1 MMLALRS
8 FRIGCLALI
17 VLALFLSTQSDKP
30 DLAGDLLLFN
40 ATPLALIVLSYF
52 ALRDDDLY
60 TRLAVQ
66 FAIFFWFAGSVL
78 SSLTAVY
85 LLAPNL
91 QVISD
96 FLYLLFYPFIF
107 IAIPRLLRT
116 NLKSTILESIDA
128 TIVALGVSA
137 LAAALLMK
145 PVLPNFSGNQLE
157 TFFAIIFP
165 VADIVLVALIIS
177 LSPFQRLNLR
187 NVILVLGVTSF
198 AAADFLNLWLS
209 NNGKYIFG
217 SWTDTLWL
225 IALYLIVESLWHQR
239 DETIS
244 RVATH
249 PILIAIAVL
258 FSAIL
263 LSLLA
268 LRPGYLP
275 GFIVGPAI
283 ATLFLAFIRM
293 VIALRQA
300 EEIGAE
306 RTLARTDELTGLPN
320 RRKFMA
326 ELIEF
331 SNTQGAL
338 LLLDLDGFKPINDQ
352 YGHAI
357 GDQLLRAVSERFRR
371 SLPSHS
377 TLARLGGDEFG
388 ALISGDFESTM
399 EAALALHASASYP
412 FAIAGEKIKIGV
424 SVGFVTND
432 GTRDMMHRADQ
443 AMYKAKREDLGVC
456 QL

>member
-1 MMLALRS
+1 MASLKF
-8 FRIGCLALI
+8 FRIGSLAL
-17 VLALFLSTQSDKP
+17 VLATFIFGSNKDQP
-30 DLAGDLLLFN
+30 DLFNDLVLFN
-40 ATPLALIVLSYF
+40 GVPLSLLVLSIF
-52 ALRDDDLY
+52 ALRGEDLR
-60 TRLAVQ
+60 TRISFELALSC
-66 FAIFFWFAGSVL
+66 WFLGSVI

-85 LLAPNL
+85 LLTNNL
-91 QVISD
+91 QVVSD

-116 NLKSTILESIDA
+116 NTSSTFLENIDA

-145 PVLPNFSGNQLE
+145 PVLPNYSGNQLE
-157 TFFAIIFP
+157 RFFEVIFP
-165 VADIVLVALIIS
+165 VADIVLIALVIS
-177 LSPFQRLNLR
+177 LNPFQRLNWR
-187 NVILVLGVTSF
+187 SFILSLGVIAF
-198 AAADFLNLWLS
+198 AAADFVNLWLIS
-209 NNGKYIFG
+209 HGKYLFG
-217 SWTDTLWL
+217 GWSDSLWL
-225 IALYLIVESLWHQR
+225 IALFLIVESIWHKR
-239 DETIS
+239 DESYS
-244 RVATH
+244 RMPTH
-249 PILIAIAVL
+249 PILISVAVL
-258 FSAIL
+258 FSAVL

-293 VIALRQA
+293 VVALRQA
-300 EEIGAE
+300 QEIGTE

-320 RRKFMA
+320 RRIFMA

-338 LLLDLDGFKPINDQ
+338 LLLDLDGFKPVNDQ
-352 YGHAI
+352 YGHEV
-357 GDQLLRAVSERFRR
+357 GDQLLRAVSQRFRR

-388 ALISGDFESTM
+388 ALISGDLESTM
-399 EAALALHASASYP
+399 EAALALHASVSYP
-412 FAIAGEKIKIGV
+412 FSIAGETIMIGV

>member
-1 MMLALRS
+1 VAS
-8 FRIGCLALI
+8 FKFFRIGSLAL
-17 VLALFLSTQSDKP
+17 VLATLILGSNSDQPNFLN
-30 DLAGDLLLFN
+30 DLALYNAVPLTLL
-40 ATPLALIVLSYF
+40 VLSNF
-52 ALRDDDLY
+52 ALRGEDLR
-60 TRLAVQ
+60 TRLFFQ
-66 FAIFFWFAGSVL
+66 LAIFFWFAGSII

-85 LLAPNL
+85 LLANNL
-91 QVISD
+91 QVVSD
-96 FLYLLFYPFIF
+96 FLYLLFYPFVF

-116 NLKSTILESIDA
+116 STSSTFLENIDA
-128 TIVALGVSA
+128 AIVALGVST

-145 PVLPNFSGNQLE
+145 PVLPNYSGNQLE
-157 TFFAIIFP
+157 TFFAVIFP
-165 VADIVLVALIIS
+165 VADIVLIALVIS
-177 LSPFQRLNLR
+177 LNPFQRLNWR
-187 NVILVLGVTSF
+187 NFILSLGVIAF
-198 AAADFLNLWLS
+198 AAADFVNLWLS
-209 NNGKYIFG
+209 SHDKYRFG
-217 SWTDTLWL
+217 SWSDSLWL
-225 IALYLIVESLWHQR
+225 IALFLMVESIWYKR
-239 DETIS
+239 DES
-244 RVATH
+244 NSLVPTH
-249 PILIAIAVL
+249 PIMISVAVL
-258 FSAIL
+258 FSAVL

-268 LRPGYLP
+268 LKPGYLP

-293 VIALRQA
+293 VVALRQA
-300 EEIGAE
+300 QEIGTE

-352 YGHAI
+352 YGHEV
-357 GDQLLRAVSERFRR
+357 GDQLLRAVSQRFRR

-388 ALISGDFESTM
+388 ALISGDLESTM
-399 EAALALHASASYP
+399 EAALALHASVSYP
-412 FAIAGEKIKIGV
+412 FSIAGETIMIGV

>member
-1 MMLALRS
+1 MATLKLFRFGSFAL
-8 FRIGCLALI
+8 
-17 VLALFLSTQSDKP
+17 VLATFIFGTNNNQPDFLN
-30 DLAGDLLLFN
+30 DLILYN
-40 ATPLALIVLSYF
+40 AVPLALLVLSIY
-52 ALRDDDLY
+52 ALKGEDLR
-60 TRLAVQ
+60 TRLSFELAL
-66 FAIFFWFAGSVL
+66 FFWFAGSVI

-85 LLAPNL
+85 LFTANL
-91 QVISD
+91 QLISEL
-96 FLYLLFYPFIF
+96 LYLLFYPFIF
-107 IAIPRLLRT
+107 IAIPRLLSST
-116 NLKSTILESIDA
+116 VASTILENIDA
-128 TIVALGVSA
+128 AIVALGVSA
-137 LAAALLMK
+137 LASALLMK
-145 PVLPNFSGNQLE
+145 PVLPNYNGDQVE

-165 VADIVLVALIIS
+165 VADIVLIALIIS
-177 LSPFQRLNLR
+177 LNPLHRIIWR
-187 NVILVLGVTSF
+187 NIILTFGIFAF
-198 AAADFLNLWLS
+198 AAADFVNLWLS
-209 NNGKYIFG
+209 RNSNYRFG
-217 SWTDTLWL
+217 SWTDSLWL
-225 IALYLIVESLWHQR
+225 IALLLIVESLWHKR
-239 DETIS
+239 DESNS
-244 RVATH
+244 RVPTH
-249 PILIAIAVL
+249 PMLIAVAVL

-268 LRPGYLP
+268 LKPGYLP

-293 VIALRQA
+293 VVALRQA
-300 EEIGAE
+300 QEIGAE

-338 LLLDLDGFKPINDQ
+338 LLLDLNGFKPINDK
-352 YGHAI
+352 YGHEV
-357 GDQLLRAVSERFRR
+357 GDQLLRAVSQRFRR

-412 FAIAGEKIKIGV
+412 FAIAGETIMIGV

>member
-1 MMLALRS
+1 MAALKF
-8 FRIGCLALI
+8 FRIGCLVLILATFVLDPNTDQPDLIHDLLLYNAVPLALLALSI
-17 VLALFLSTQSDKP
+17 FALKGEDLRTRLSFELALF
-30 DLAGDLLLFN
+30 
-40 ATPLALIVLSYF
+40 
-52 ALRDDDLY
+52 
-60 TRLAVQ
+60 
-66 FAIFFWFAGSVL
+66 FWFLGSVI

-85 LLAPNL
+85 LLPNNL

-107 IAIPRLLRT
+107 VAIPRLLRT
-116 NLKSTILESIDA
+116 SVSSTILENIDA
-128 TIVALGVSA
+128 AIVALGVSA

-145 PVLPNFSGNQLE
+145 PVLPNYSGDQLE
-157 TFFAIIFP
+157 TFFAVIFP
-165 VADIVLVALIIS
+165 AADIVLIALIIS
-177 LSPFQRLNLR
+177 LNPFQRINWR
-187 NVILVLGVTSF
+187 SSILSLGIFAF
-198 AAADFLNLWLS
+198 AAADFVNLWLS
-209 NNGKYIFG
+209 SNDKYRFG
-217 SWTDTLWL
+217 SWTDSLWL
-225 IALYLIVESLWHQR
+225 IALFLIVESIWHKR
-239 DETIS
+239 DESDS
-244 RVATH
+244 RVPTH
-249 PILIAIAVL
+249 PVLISVAVL
-258 FSAIL
+258 FSAVL

-268 LRPGYLP
+268 LKPGYLP

-293 VIALRQA
+293 VVALRQA
-300 EEIGAE
+300 QEIGTE

-331 SNTQGAL
+331 SKTQGAL
-338 LLLDLDGFKPINDQ
+338 LLLDLNGFKPINDQ
-352 YGHAI
+352 YGHEV
-357 GDQLLRAVSERFRR
+357 GDQLLRAVSQRFRR
-371 SLPSHS
+371 SLPNHS

-412 FAIAGEKIKIGV
+412 FSISGETIMIGV

>member
-1 MMLALRS
+1 MASLKF
-8 FRIGCLALI
+8 FRIGSLAL
-17 VLALFLSTQSDKP
+17 VLATFIFGSNKDQP
-30 DLAGDLLLFN
+30 DLFNDLVLFN
-40 ATPLALIVLSYF
+40 GVPLSLLVLSIF
-52 ALRDDDLY
+52 ALRGEDLR
-60 TRLAVQ
+60 TRISFELALSC
-66 FAIFFWFAGSVL
+66 WFLGSVI

-85 LLAPNL
+85 LLTNNL
-91 QVISD
+91 QVVSD
-96 FLYLLFYPFIF
+96 FLYLFFYPFIF

-116 NLKSTILESIDA
+116 NTSSTFLENIDA

-145 PVLPNFSGNQLE
+145 PVLPNYSGNQLE
-157 TFFAIIFP
+157 RFFEVIFP
-165 VADIVLVALIIS
+165 VADIVLIALVIS
-177 LSPFQRLNLR
+177 LNPFQRLNWR
-187 NVILVLGVTSF
+187 SFILSLGVIAF
-198 AAADFLNLWLS
+198 AAADFVNLWLIS
-209 NNGKYIFG
+209 HGKYLFG
-217 SWTDTLWL
+217 GWSDSLWL
-225 IALYLIVESLWHQR
+225 IALFLIVESIWHKR
-239 DETIS
+239 DESYS
-244 RVATH
+244 RMPTH
-249 PILIAIAVL
+249 PILISVAVL
-258 FSAIL
+258 FSAVL

-293 VIALRQA
+293 VVALRQA
-300 EEIGAE
+300 QEIGTE

-320 RRKFMA
+320 RRIFMA

-338 LLLDLDGFKPINDQ
+338 LLLDLDGFKPVNDQ
-352 YGHAI
+352 YGHEV
-357 GDQLLRAVSERFRR
+357 GDQLLRAVSQRFRR

-388 ALISGDFESTM
+388 ALISGDLESTM
-399 EAALALHASASYP
+399 EAALALHASVSYP
-412 FAIAGEKIKIGV
+412 FSIAGETIMIGV

>member
-1 MMLALRS
+1 MATWKL
-8 FRIGCLALI
+8 FRFGNFLL
-17 VLALFLSTQSDKP
+17 VLATFIFGTNKDQPDFLN
-30 DLAGDLLLFN
+30 DLLLYN
-40 ATPLALIVLSYF
+40 AVPLALLLLSIY
-52 ALRDDDLY
+52 ALKGEDLR
-60 TRLAVQ
+60 TRLSFELAL
-66 FAIFFWFAGSVL
+66 FFWFAGSVI

-85 LLAPNL
+85 LFTADL
-91 QVISD
+91 QLISEL
-96 FLYLLFYPFIF
+96 LYLLFYPFIF
-107 IAIPRLLRT
+107 IAIPRVLSSRVS
-116 NLKSTILESIDA
+116 STILENIDA
-128 TIVALGVSA
+128 AIVALGVSA
-137 LAAALLMK
+137 LASALLMK
-145 PVLPNFSGNQLE
+145 PVLPNYNGDQVE

-165 VADIVLVALIIS
+165 VADIVLIALIIS
-177 LSPFQRLNLR
+177 LNPLHRIIWR
-187 NVILVLGVTSF
+187 NIILAFGIFAF
-198 AAADFLNLWLS
+198 AAADFVNLWLS
-209 NNGKYIFG
+209 RNGNYRFG
-217 SWTDTLWL
+217 GWTDSLWL
-225 IALYLIVESLWHQR
+225 IALLLIVESLWHKR
-239 DETIS
+239 DESNS
-244 RVATH
+244 RVPTH
-249 PILIAIAVL
+249 PILIAVAVL

-268 LRPGYLP
+268 LKPGYLP

-293 VIALRQA
+293 VVALRQA
-300 EEIGAE
+300 QEIGAE

-338 LLLDLDGFKPINDQ
+338 LLLDLNGFKPINDK
-352 YGHAI
+352 YGHEV
-357 GDQLLRAVSERFRR
+357 GDQLLRAVSQRFRR

-412 FAIAGEKIKIGV
+412 FAIAGETIMIGV

>member
-1 MMLALRS
+1 MAILKL
-8 FRIGCLALI
+8 FRIGSFLLVLLSFLSSLNRSEPDFLSDLLLYNAVPLALLLLSI
-17 VLALFLSTQSDKP
+17 YALKGEDLRTRLSFELALF
-30 DLAGDLLLFN
+30 
-40 ATPLALIVLSYF
+40 
-52 ALRDDDLY
+52 
-60 TRLAVQ
+60 
-66 FAIFFWFAGSVL
+66 FWFTGSVI

-85 LLAPNL
+85 LFTGNFQLA
-91 QVISD
+91 SE

-107 IAIPRLLRT
+107 IAIPRLL
-116 NLKSTILESIDA
+116 NSNISSSFLENIDA
-128 TIVALGVSA
+128 AIVALGVSA
-137 LAAALLMK
+137 LASALLMK
-145 PVLPNFSGNQLE
+145 PVLPNFSGDQLE

-165 VADIVLVALIIS
+165 VADIVLIALVIS
-177 LSPFQRLNLR
+177 INPFHQINWRSF
-187 NVILVLGVTSF
+187 ILTFGIFAF
-198 AAADFLNLWLS
+198 AAADFVNLWLS
-209 NNGKYIFG
+209 RNGVYSFG
-217 SWTDTLWL
+217 SWTDSLWL
-225 IALYLIVESLWHQR
+225 LALFIIVESLWHKR
-239 DETIS
+239 DENKSSIQ
-244 RVATH
+244 TH
-249 PILIAIAVL
+249 PILIAVAVL
-258 FSAIL
+258 FSAVL

-268 LRPGYLP
+268 LKPGYLP

-293 VIALRQA
+293 VVALRQA
-300 EEIGAE
+300 QEIGTE

-338 LLLDLDGFKPINDQ
+338 LLLDLNGFKPVNDQ
-352 YGHAI
+352 YGHEV
-357 GDQLLRAVSERFRR
+357 GDQLLRAVSQRFRR

-399 EAALALHASASYP
+399 EAALALHASVSYP
-412 FAIAGEKIKIGV
+412 FSIAGESITVGV

>member
-1 MMLALRS
+1 MAIIKL
-8 FRIGCLALI
+8 FRIGSLALVLATFVFGSNADKPDFLHDLALYNAVPLSLLVLSI
-17 VLALFLSTQSDKP
+17 FALKSEDLRTRLSFELALF
-30 DLAGDLLLFN
+30 
-40 ATPLALIVLSYF
+40 
-52 ALRDDDLY
+52 
-60 TRLAVQ
+60 
-66 FAIFFWFAGSVL
+66 FWFTGSL
-78 SSLTAVY
+78 ISSLTAVY
-85 LLAPNL
+85 LLPNYL

-96 FLYLLFYPFIF
+96 FLYLIFYPSIF
-107 IAIPRLLRT
+107 IAIPRLLRA
-116 NLKSTILESIDA
+116 NISSTILENIDA
-128 TIVALGVSA
+128 TIVALGVST
-137 LAAALLMK
+137 LATALLMK
-145 PVLPNFSGNQLE
+145 PVLPNYNGDQLE

-165 VADIVLVALIIS
+165 VADIVLVALILS
-177 LSPFQRLNLR
+177 LNPFHQINWRSF
-187 NVILVLGVTSF
+187 ILSLGILSF
-198 AAADFLNLWLS
+198 ATADFINLWLS
-209 NNGKYIFG
+209 SHDEYRFG
-217 SWTDTLWL
+217 SWTDSLWL
-225 IALYLIVESLWHQR
+225 IALFLIAESIWYKR
-239 DETIS
+239 DESDS
-244 RVATH
+244 RVPTN
-249 PILIAIAVL
+249 PILIAVAVL

-293 VIALRQA
+293 VVALRQA
-300 EEIGAE
+300 QEIGTE

-352 YGHAI
+352 YGHEV
-357 GDQLLRAVSERFRR
+357 GDQLLRAVSQRFRR

-412 FAIAGEKIKIGV
+412 FSIAGETIKIGV

>member
-1 MMLALRS
+1 VAILKL
-8 FRIGCLALI
+8 FRIGSFLLVLLSFLSSLNRSEPDFLSDLLLYNAVPLALLLLSI
-17 VLALFLSTQSDKP
+17 YALKGEDLRTRLSFELALF
-30 DLAGDLLLFN
+30 
-40 ATPLALIVLSYF
+40 
-52 ALRDDDLY
+52 
-60 TRLAVQ
+60 
-66 FAIFFWFAGSVL
+66 FWFTGSVI

-85 LLAPNL
+85 LFTGNFQLA
-91 QVISD
+91 SE

-107 IAIPRLLRT
+107 IAIPRLL
-116 NLKSTILESIDA
+116 NSNISSSFLENIDA
-128 TIVALGVSA
+128 AIVALGVSA
-137 LAAALLMK
+137 LASALLMK
-145 PVLPNFSGNQLE
+145 PVLPNFSGDQLE

-165 VADIVLVALIIS
+165 VADIVLIALVIS
-177 LSPFQRLNLR
+177 INPFHQINWRSF
-187 NVILVLGVTSF
+187 ILTFGIFAF
-198 AAADFLNLWLS
+198 AAADFVNLWLS
-209 NNGKYIFG
+209 RNGNYSFG
-217 SWTDTLWL
+217 SWTDSLWL
-225 IALYLIVESLWHQR
+225 LALFIIVESLWHKR
-239 DETIS
+239 DENKSSIQ
-244 RVATH
+244 TH
-249 PILIAIAVL
+249 PILIAVAVL
-258 FSAIL
+258 FSAVL

-268 LRPGYLP
+268 LKPGYVP

-293 VIALRQA
+293 VVALRQA
-300 EEIGAE
+300 QEIGTE

-338 LLLDLDGFKPINDQ
+338 LLLDLNGFKPVNDQ
-352 YGHAI
+352 YGHEV
-357 GDQLLRAVSERFRR
+357 GDQLLRAVSQRFRR

-399 EAALALHASASYP
+399 EAALALHASVSYP
-412 FAIAGEKIKIGV
+412 FSIAGENIFIGV

>member
-1 MMLALRS
+1 VAILKL
-8 FRIGCLALI
+8 FRIGSFLLVLLSFLSSLNRSEPDFLIDLLLYNAVPLALLLLSI
-17 VLALFLSTQSDKP
+17 YALKGEDLRTRLSFELALFFW
-30 DLAGDLLLFN
+30 LAGS
-40 ATPLALIVLSYF
+40 A
-52 ALRDDDLY
+52 
-60 TRLAVQ
+60 
-66 FAIFFWFAGSVL
+66 L

-85 LLAPNL
+85 LFTGNFQLA
-91 QVISD
+91 SE

-107 IAIPRLLRT
+107 IAIPRLL
-116 NLKSTILESIDA
+116 NSNISSSFLENIDA
-128 TIVALGVSA
+128 AIVALGVSA
-137 LAAALLMK
+137 LASALLMK
-145 PVLPNFSGNQLE
+145 PVLPNFNGDQLE

-165 VADIVLVALIIS
+165 VADIVLIALVIS
-177 LSPFQRLNLR
+177 INPFHQINWRSF
-187 NVILVLGVTSF
+187 ILTFGIFAF
-198 AAADFLNLWLS
+198 AAADFVNLWLS
-209 NNGKYIFG
+209 RNGNYSFG
-217 SWTDTLWL
+217 SWTDSLWL
-225 IALYLIVESLWHQR
+225 LALFIIVESLWHKR
-239 DETIS
+239 DENKSSIQ
-244 RVATH
+244 TH
-249 PILIAIAVL
+249 PILIAVAVL
-258 FSAIL
+258 FSAVL

-268 LRPGYLP
+268 LKPGYLP

-293 VIALRQA
+293 VVALRQA
-300 EEIGAE
+300 QEIGTE

-338 LLLDLDGFKPINDQ
+338 LLLDLNGFKPVNDQ
-352 YGHAI
+352 YGHEV
-357 GDQLLRAVSERFRR
+357 GDQLLRAVSQRFRR

-399 EAALALHASASYP
+399 EAALALHASVSYP
-412 FAIAGEKIKIGV
+412 FSIAGENIFIGV

>member
-1 MMLALRS
+1 MATLKLSRFGSFAL
-8 FRIGCLALI
+8 
-17 VLALFLSTQSDKP
+17 VLATFIFGTNNNQPDFLN
-30 DLAGDLLLFN
+30 DLILYN
-40 ATPLALIVLSYF
+40 SVPLALLVLSIY
-52 ALRDDDLY
+52 ALKGEDLR
-60 TRLAVQ
+60 TRLSFELAL
-66 FAIFFWFAGSVL
+66 FFWFAGSVI

-85 LLAPNL
+85 LFTANL
-91 QVISD
+91 QLISEL
-96 FLYLLFYPFIF
+96 LYLLFYPFIF
-107 IAIPRLLRT
+107 IAIPRLLSSSVA
-116 NLKSTILESIDA
+116 STILENLDA
-128 TIVALGVSA
+128 AIVALGVSA
-137 LAAALLMK
+137 LASAFLMK
-145 PVLPNFSGNQLE
+145 PVLPNYNGDQVE

-165 VADIVLVALIIS
+165 VADIVLIALIIS
-177 LSPFQRLNLR
+177 LNPFHRIIWR
-187 NVILVLGVTSF
+187 NFILTFGIFAF
-198 AAADFLNLWLS
+198 AAADFVNLWLS
-209 NNGKYIFG
+209 RNGNYRFG
-217 SWTDTLWL
+217 SWTDSLWL
-225 IALYLIVESLWHQR
+225 IALFLIVESLWHKR
-239 DETIS
+239 DESNS
-244 RVATH
+244 RVPTH
-249 PILIAIAVL
+249 PMLIAVAVL

-268 LRPGYLP
+268 LKPGYLP

-293 VIALRQA
+293 VVALRQA
-300 EEIGAE
+300 QEIGAE

-326 ELIEF
+326 ELIDF

-338 LLLDLDGFKPINDQ
+338 LLLDLNGFKPINDK
-352 YGHAI
+352 YGHEV
-357 GDQLLRAVSERFRR
+357 GDQLLRAVSQRFRR

-412 FAIAGEKIKIGV
+412 FAIAGETIMIGV

>member
-1 MMLALRS
+1 VAILKL
-8 FRIGCLALI
+8 FRIGSFVL
-17 VLALFLSTQSDKP
+17 VLATFIFGTNKDQPDFLN
-30 DLAGDLLLFN
+30 DLLLYN
-40 ATPLALIVLSYF
+40 AVPLALLVLSIY
-52 ALRDDDLY
+52 ALKGEDLR
-60 TRLAVQ
+60 TRLSFELAL
-66 FAIFFWFAGSVL
+66 FFWFAGSVI

-85 LLAPNL
+85 LFTADL
-91 QVISD
+91 QLISE

-107 IAIPRLLRT
+107 IAIPRLLSSSVA
-116 NLKSTILESIDA
+116 STILENIDA
-128 TIVALGVSA
+128 AIVALGVSA
-137 LAAALLMK
+137 LASALLMK
-145 PVLPNFSGNQLE
+145 PVLPNYNGNQLE

-165 VADIVLVALIIS
+165 VADIVLIALIIS
-177 LSPFQRLNLR
+177 LNPFHRVIWR
-187 NVILVLGVTSF
+187 NFILTFGIF
-198 AAADFLNLWLS
+198 AFASADFVNLWLS
-209 NNGKYIFG
+209 RNGNYRFG
-217 SWTDTLWL
+217 SWTDSLWL
-225 IALYLIVESLWHQR
+225 IALLLIVESLWHKR
-239 DETIS
+239 DESNS
-244 RVATH
+244 RVPTH
-249 PILIAIAVL
+249 PILIAVAVL

-268 LRPGYLP
+268 LKPGYLP

-293 VIALRQA
+293 VVALRQA
-300 EEIGAE
+300 QEIGAE

-338 LLLDLDGFKPINDQ
+338 LLLDLNGFKPINDK
-352 YGHAI
+352 YGHEV
-357 GDQLLRAVSERFRR
+357 GDQLLRAVSQRFRR

-412 FAIAGEKIKIGV
+412 FAIAGETIMIGV

>member
-1 MMLALRS
+1 MAILKL
-8 FRIGCLALI
+8 FRIGSFFLVLLSFLSSLNRSEPDFLSDLLLYNAVPLAL
-17 VLALFLSTQSDKP
+17 LFLSTYALKGE
-30 DLAGDLLLFN
+30 DLRTRLSFE
-40 ATPLALIVLSYF
+40 LAL
-52 ALRDDDLY
+52 
-60 TRLAVQ
+60 
-66 FAIFFWFAGSVL
+66 FFWFAGSVL

-85 LLAPNL
+85 FFTGNFQLA
-91 QVISD
+91 SE
-96 FLYLLFYPFIF
+96 FLYLLFYPCIF
-107 IAIPRLLRT
+107 IAIPRLL
-116 NLKSTILESIDA
+116 NSNISSTFLENIDA
-128 TIVALGVSA
+128 AIVALGVSA
-137 LAAALLMK
+137 LASALLMK
-145 PVLPNFSGNQLE
+145 PVLPNFNGDQLE

-165 VADIVLVALIIS
+165 VADIVLIALVIS
-177 LSPFQRLNLR
+177 INPFHQINWRSFILSFG
-187 NVILVLGVTSF
+187 IFAF
-198 AAADFLNLWLS
+198 AAADFVNLWLS
-209 NNGKYIFG
+209 RNGNYSFG
-217 SWTDTLWL
+217 SWTDSLWL
-225 IALYLIVESLWHQR
+225 LALFIIVESLWRKR
-239 DETIS
+239 DENKSSIQ
-244 RVATH
+244 TH
-249 PILIAIAVL
+249 PILIAVAVL
-258 FSAIL
+258 FSAAL

-268 LRPGYLP
+268 LKPGYLP

-293 VIALRQA
+293 VVALRQA
-300 EEIGAE
+300 QEIGTE

-338 LLLDLDGFKPINDQ
+338 LLLDLNGFKPVNDQ
-352 YGHAI
+352 YGHEV
-357 GDQLLRAVSERFRR
+357 GDQLLRAVSQRFRR

-399 EAALALHASASYP
+399 EAALALHASVSYP
-412 FAIAGEKIKIGV
+412 FSIAGENIYIGV

>member
-1 MMLALRS
+1 MAILKL
-8 FRIGCLALI
+8 FRIGSFLLVLLSFLSSLNRSKPDFLSDLLLYNAVPLALLLLSI
-17 VLALFLSTQSDKP
+17 YALKGEDLRTRLSFELALFFW
-30 DLAGDLLLFN
+30 LAGS
-40 ATPLALIVLSYF
+40 A
-52 ALRDDDLY
+52 
-60 TRLAVQ
+60 
-66 FAIFFWFAGSVL
+66 L

-85 LLAPNL
+85 LFTGNFQLA
-91 QVISD
+91 SE

-107 IAIPRLLRT
+107 IAIPRLLDS
-116 NLKSTILESIDA
+116 NISSSFLENIDA
-128 TIVALGVSA
+128 AIVALGVSA
-137 LAAALLMK
+137 LASALLMK
-145 PVLPNFSGNQLE
+145 PVLPNFNGDQLE

-165 VADIVLVALIIS
+165 VADIVLIALVIS
-177 LSPFQRLNLR
+177 INPFHQINWRSF
-187 NVILVLGVTSF
+187 ILTFGIFAF
-198 AAADFLNLWLS
+198 AAADFVNLWLS
-209 NNGKYIFG
+209 RNGVYSFG
-217 SWTDTLWL
+217 SWTDSLWL
-225 IALYLIVESLWHQR
+225 LALFIIVESLWHKR
-239 DETIS
+239 DENKSSIQ
-244 RVATH
+244 TH
-249 PILIAIAVL
+249 PILIAVAVL
-258 FSAIL
+258 FSAVL

-268 LRPGYLP
+268 LKPGYLP

-293 VIALRQA
+293 VVALRQA
-300 EEIGAE
+300 QEIGTE

-338 LLLDLDGFKPINDQ
+338 LLLDLNGFKPVNDQ
-352 YGHAI
+352 YGHEV
-357 GDQLLRAVSERFRR
+357 GDQLLRAVSQRFRR

-399 EAALALHASASYP
+399 EAALALHASVSYP
-412 FAIAGEKIKIGV
+412 FSIAGENIFIGV

>member
-1 MMLALRS
+1 VAILKL
-8 FRIGCLALI
+8 FRIGSFFLVLLSFLSSLNRSEPDFLSDLLLYNAVPLALLLLSI
-17 VLALFLSTQSDKP
+17 YALKGEDLRTRLSFELALF
-30 DLAGDLLLFN
+30 
-40 ATPLALIVLSYF
+40 
-52 ALRDDDLY
+52 
-60 TRLAVQ
+60 
-66 FAIFFWFAGSVL
+66 FWFTGSVI

-85 LLAPNL
+85 LFTGNFQLA
-91 QVISD
+91 SE

-107 IAIPRLLRT
+107 IAIPRLL
-116 NLKSTILESIDA
+116 NSNISSSFLENIDA
-128 TIVALGVSA
+128 AIVALGVSA
-137 LAAALLMK
+137 LASALLMK
-145 PVLPNFSGNQLE
+145 PVLPNFNGDQLE

-165 VADIVLVALIIS
+165 VADIVLIALVIS
-177 LSPFQRLNLR
+177 INPFHQINWRSF
-187 NVILVLGVTSF
+187 ILTFGIFAF
-198 AAADFLNLWLS
+198 AAADFVNLWLS
-209 NNGKYIFG
+209 RNGNYSFG
-217 SWTDTLWL
+217 SWTDSLWL
-225 IALYLIVESLWHQR
+225 LALFIIVESLWHKR
-239 DETIS
+239 DENKSSIQ
-244 RVATH
+244 TH
-249 PILIAIAVL
+249 PILIAVAVL
-258 FSAIL
+258 FSAVL

-268 LRPGYLP
+268 LKPGYLP

-293 VIALRQA
+293 VVALRQA
-300 EEIGAE
+300 QEIGTE

-338 LLLDLDGFKPINDQ
+338 LLLDLNGFKPVNDQ
-352 YGHAI
+352 YGHEV
-357 GDQLLRAVSERFRR
+357 GDQLLRAVSQRFRR

-399 EAALALHASASYP
+399 EAALALHASVSYP
-412 FAIAGEKIKIGV
+412 FSIAGENIFIGV

>member
-1 MMLALRS
+1 MASLKF
-8 FRIGCLALI
+8 FRIGSLAL
-17 VLALFLSTQSDKP
+17 VLATFIFGSSKDQPDFLN
-30 DLAGDLLLFN
+30 DLVLYNAVPMSLL
-40 ATPLALIVLSYF
+40 VLSIF
-52 ALRDDDLY
+52 ALRGEDLR
-60 TRLAVQ
+60 TRFSFELALSC
-66 FAIFFWFAGSVL
+66 WFLGSVI

-85 LLAPNL
+85 LLANNL
-91 QVISD
+91 QVVSD

-116 NLKSTILESIDA
+116 NTSSTFLENIDA

-145 PVLPNFSGNQLE
+145 PVLPNYSGNQLE
-157 TFFAIIFP
+157 RFFEVIFP
-165 VADIVLVALIIS
+165 VADIVLIALVIS
-177 LSPFQRLNLR
+177 LNPFQRLNWR
-187 NVILVLGVTSF
+187 SFILSLGVIAF
-198 AAADFLNLWLS
+198 AAADFVNLWLIS
-209 NNGKYIFG
+209 HGKYLFG
-217 SWTDTLWL
+217 SWSDSLWL
-225 IALYLIVESLWHQR
+225 IALFLIVESIWHKR
-239 DETIS
+239 DESYS
-244 RVATH
+244 RMPTH
-249 PILIAIAVL
+249 PILISVAVL
-258 FSAIL
+258 FSAVL

-268 LRPGYLP
+268 LKPGYLP

-293 VIALRQA
+293 VVALRQA
-300 EEIGAE
+300 QEIGTE

-338 LLLDLDGFKPINDQ
+338 LLLDLDGFKPVNDQ
-352 YGHAI
+352 YGHEV
-357 GDQLLRAVSERFRR
+357 GDQLLRAVSQRFRR

-388 ALISGDFESTM
+388 ALISGDLESTM
-399 EAALALHASASYP
+399 EAALALHASVSYP
-412 FAIAGEKIKIGV
+412 FSIAGETIMIGV

>member
-1 MMLALRS
+1 MASLKF
-8 FRIGCLALI
+8 FRIGSLVLILATFVLGSNIDQPDLIHDLLLYNAVPLALLALSI
-17 VLALFLSTQSDKP
+17 FALKGEDLRTRLSFELALF
-30 DLAGDLLLFN
+30 
-40 ATPLALIVLSYF
+40 
-52 ALRDDDLY
+52 
-60 TRLAVQ
+60 
-66 FAIFFWFAGSVL
+66 FWFLGSVI

-85 LLAPNL
+85 LLPNNL

-107 IAIPRLLRT
+107 VAIPRLLRT
-116 NLKSTILESIDA
+116 SVSSTILENIDA
-128 TIVALGVSA
+128 AIVALGVSA

-145 PVLPNFSGNQLE
+145 PVLPNYSGDQLE
-157 TFFAIIFP
+157 TFFAVIFP
-165 VADIVLVALIIS
+165 VADIVLIALIIS
-177 LSPFQRLNLR
+177 LNPFQRINWR
-187 NVILVLGVTSF
+187 SSILSLGIFAF
-198 AAADFLNLWLS
+198 AAADFINLWLS
-209 NNGKYIFG
+209 SNDKYIFG
-217 SWTDTLWL
+217 SWTDSLWL
-225 IALYLIVESLWHQR
+225 IALFLIVESIWHKR
-239 DETIS
+239 DESDS
-244 RVATH
+244 RVPTH
-249 PILIAIAVL
+249 PMLISVAVL

-268 LRPGYLP
+268 LKPGYLP

-293 VIALRQA
+293 VVALRQA
-300 EEIGAE
+300 QEIGTE

-338 LLLDLDGFKPINDQ
+338 LLLDLNGFKPINDQ
-352 YGHAI
+352 YGHEV
-357 GDQLLRAVSERFRR
+357 GDQLLRAVSQRFRR
-371 SLPSHS
+371 SLPNHS

-412 FAIAGEKIKIGV
+412 FSIAGETIMIGV

>member
-1 MMLALRS
+1 MASFKFFRIASLVLILATFVLGSNTDQPDLFHDLALYNAVP
-8 FRIGCLALI
+8 LALLALSI
-17 VLALFLSTQSDKP
+17 FALKGEDLRTRLSFELALF
-30 DLAGDLLLFN
+30 
-40 ATPLALIVLSYF
+40 
-52 ALRDDDLY
+52 
-60 TRLAVQ
+60 
-66 FAIFFWFAGSVL
+66 FWFLGSVI

-85 LLAPNL
+85 LLPNNL

-107 IAIPRLLRT
+107 VAIPRLLRT
-116 NLKSTILESIDA
+116 SVSSSILENIDA
-128 TIVALGVSA
+128 AIVALGVSA

-145 PVLPNFSGNQLE
+145 PVLPNYSGDQLE
-157 TFFAIIFP
+157 TFFAVIFP
-165 VADIVLVALIIS
+165 VADIVLIALVIS
-177 LSPFQRLNLR
+177 LNPFQRINWR
-187 NVILVLGVTSF
+187 SSILSLGIF
-198 AAADFLNLWLS
+198 AFATADFVNLWLS
-209 NNGKYIFG
+209 SNDKYRFG
-217 SWTDTLWL
+217 SWTDSLWL
-225 IALYLIVESLWHQR
+225 IALFLIVESIWHKR
-239 DETIS
+239 DES
-244 RVATH
+244 DSHVPTH
-249 PILIAIAVL
+249 PVLISVAVL

-268 LRPGYLP
+268 LKPGYLP

-283 ATLFLAFIRM
+283 TTLFLAFIRM
-293 VIALRQA
+293 VVALRQA
-300 EEIGAE
+300 QEIGTE

-338 LLLDLDGFKPINDQ
+338 LLLDLNGFKPINDQ
-352 YGHAI
+352 YGHEV
-357 GDQLLRAVSERFRR
+357 GDQLLRAVSQRFRR

-412 FAIAGEKIKIGV
+412 FSIAGETIMIGV

>member
-1 MMLALRS
+1 MATFKL
-8 FRIGCLALI
+8 FRIGGFVL
-17 VLALFLSTQSDKP
+17 VLATFIFGANSDQPDFLN
-30 DLAGDLLLFN
+30 DLLLYN
-40 ATPLALIVLSYF
+40 AIPLALLVLSFF
-52 ALRDDDLY
+52 ALKGEDLR
-60 TRLAVQ
+60 TRLSFELAL
-66 FAIFFWFAGSVL
+66 FFWFAGSVI

-85 LLAPNL
+85 LFTANL
-91 QVISD
+91 QIISQ
-96 FLYLLFYPFIF
+96 FLYLLFYPLIF
-107 IAIPRLLRT
+107 IAIPRLLSSSVS
-116 NLKSTILESIDA
+116 STILENIDA
-128 TIVALGVSA
+128 AIVALGVSA
-137 LAAALLMK
+137 LASALLMK
-145 PVLPNFSGNQLE
+145 PVLPSYNGDQLE

-165 VADIVLVALIIS
+165 VADIVLIALIVS
-177 LSPFQRLNLR
+177 LNPFHRIIWRNL
-187 NVILVLGVTSF
+187 ILTLGIFAF
-198 AAADFLNLWLS
+198 AAADFVNLWLS
-209 NNGKYIFG
+209 RNGNYRFG
-217 SWTDTLWL
+217 SWTDSLWL
-225 IALYLIVESLWHQR
+225 IALLLIVESLWHKR
-239 DETIS
+239 DESNS
-244 RVATH
+244 RVPTH
-249 PILIAIAVL
+249 PILIAAAVL

-268 LRPGYLP
+268 LKPGYLP

-293 VIALRQA
+293 VVALRQA
-300 EEIGAE
+300 QEIGTE

-338 LLLDLDGFKPINDQ
+338 LLLDLNGFKPINDK
-352 YGHAI
+352 YGHEV
-357 GDQLLRAVSERFRR
+357 GDQLLRAVSQRFRR

-412 FAIAGEKIKIGV
+412 FSIAGETIMIGV

>member
-1 MMLALRS
+1 VAILKL
-8 FRIGCLALI
+8 FRIGSFFLVLLSFLSSLNRSEPDFLSDLLLYNAVPLAL
-17 VLALFLSTQSDKP
+17 LFLSTYALKGE
-30 DLAGDLLLFN
+30 DLR
-40 ATPLALIVLSYF
+40 TRLSFEF
-52 ALRDDDLY
+52 AL
-60 TRLAVQ
+60 
-66 FAIFFWFAGSVL
+66 FFWFAGSVL

-85 LLAPNL
+85 LFTGNFQLA
-91 QVISD
+91 SE
-96 FLYLLFYPFIF
+96 FLYLLFYPCIF
-107 IAIPRLLRT
+107 IAIPRLL
-116 NLKSTILESIDA
+116 NSNISSTFLENIDA
-128 TIVALGVSA
+128 AIVALGASA
-137 LAAALLMK
+137 LASALLMK
-145 PVLPNFSGNQLE
+145 PVLPNFNGDQLE

-165 VADIVLVALIIS
+165 VADIVLIALVIS
-177 LSPFQRLNLR
+177 INPFHQINWRSFILSFG
-187 NVILVLGVTSF
+187 IFAF
-198 AAADFLNLWLS
+198 AAADFVNLWLS
-209 NNGKYIFG
+209 RNGNYSFG
-217 SWTDTLWL
+217 SWTDSLWL
-225 IALYLIVESLWHQR
+225 LALFIIVESLWHKR
-239 DETIS
+239 DENKSPIQ
-244 RVATH
+244 TH
-249 PILIAIAVL
+249 PILIAVAVL
-258 FSAIL
+258 FSAVL

-268 LRPGYLP
+268 LKPGYLP

-293 VIALRQA
+293 VVALRQA
-300 EEIGAE
+300 QEIGTE

-338 LLLDLDGFKPINDQ
+338 LLLDLNGFKPINDQ
-352 YGHAI
+352 YGHEV
-357 GDQLLRAVSERFRR
+357 GDQLLRAVSQRFRR

-399 EAALALHASASYP
+399 EAALALHASVSYP
-412 FAIAGEKIKIGV
+412 FSIAGENIFIGV

>member
-1 MMLALRS
+1 MAALKF
-8 FRIGCLALI
+8 FRIGCLVLILATFVLDPNTDQPDLIHDLLLYNAVPLALLALSI
-17 VLALFLSTQSDKP
+17 FALKGEDLRTRLSFELALF
-30 DLAGDLLLFN
+30 
-40 ATPLALIVLSYF
+40 
-52 ALRDDDLY
+52 
-60 TRLAVQ
+60 
-66 FAIFFWFAGSVL
+66 FWFLGSVI

-85 LLAPNL
+85 LLPNNL

-107 IAIPRLLRT
+107 VAIPRLLRT
-116 NLKSTILESIDA
+116 SVSSTILENIDA
-128 TIVALGVSA
+128 ALVALGVSA

-145 PVLPNFSGNQLE
+145 PVLPNYSGDQLE
-157 TFFAIIFP
+157 TFFAVIFP
-165 VADIVLVALIIS
+165 AADIVLIALIIS
-177 LSPFQRLNLR
+177 LNPFQRINWR
-187 NVILVLGVTSF
+187 SSILSLGIFAF
-198 AAADFLNLWLS
+198 AAADFVNLWLS
-209 NNGKYIFG
+209 SNDKYRFG
-217 SWTDTLWL
+217 SWTDSLWL
-225 IALYLIVESLWHQR
+225 IALFLIVESIWHKR
-239 DETIS
+239 DESDS
-244 RVATH
+244 RVPTH
-249 PILIAIAVL
+249 PVLISVAVL
-258 FSAIL
+258 FSAVL

-268 LRPGYLP
+268 LKPGYLP

-293 VIALRQA
+293 VVALRQA
-300 EEIGAE
+300 QEIGTE

-338 LLLDLDGFKPINDQ
+338 LLLDLNGFKPINDQ
-352 YGHAI
+352 YGHEV
-357 GDQLLRAVSERFRR
+357 GDQLLRAVSQRFRR
-371 SLPSHS
+371 SLPNHS

-412 FAIAGEKIKIGV
+412 FSISGETIMIGV

>member
-1 MMLALRS
+1 MACFKLLRIGSFILVLATFIFGASSEQPDFLNDLLLYNAVPVTFLALS
-8 FRIGCLALI
+8 FYALKGEDLRTRISFELALI
-17 VLALFLSTQSDKP
+17 
-30 DLAGDLLLFN
+30 
-40 ATPLALIVLSYF
+40 
-52 ALRDDDLY
+52 
-60 TRLAVQ
+60 
-66 FAIFFWFAGSVL
+66 FWAAGSII

-85 LLAPNL
+85 LFAGNL
-91 QVISD
+91 QFISE
-96 FLYLLFYPFIF
+96 FLYLLFYPCMF
-107 IAIPRLLRT
+107 IAIPRLLSS
-116 NLKSTILESIDA
+116 NIPSTILENIDA
-128 TIVALGVSA
+128 AIVALGVSA
-137 LAAALLMK
+137 LAAALLMQ
-145 PVLPNFSGNQLE
+145 PVLPNYVGTQLE

-165 VADIVLVALIIS
+165 VADIVLIALIVS
-177 LSPFQRLNLR
+177 LNPFHRVIWR
-187 NVILVLGVTSF
+187 NFILTFGIFAF
-198 AAADFLNLWLS
+198 AAADFVNLWLS
-209 NNGKYIFG
+209 RNGDYRFG
-217 SWTDTLWL
+217 GWTDSLWL
-225 IALYLIVESLWHQR
+225 IALFFMVEALWHKR
-239 DETIS
+239 DENKS
-244 RVATH
+244 RVPTQ
-249 PILIAIAVL
+249 PVLIAVAVL

-268 LRPGYLP
+268 LKPGYFP
-275 GFIVGPAI
+275 GFIIGPAI

-293 VIALRQA
+293 VVALKQA
-300 EEIGAE
+300 QEVGTE

-320 RRKFMA
+320 RRKFMS

-338 LLLDLDGFKPINDQ
+338 LLLDLNGFKPINDQ
-352 YGHAI
+352 YGHEI
-357 GDQLLRAVSERFRR
+357 GDQLLRAVSQRFRR

-412 FAIAGEKIKIGV
+412 FAIAGETIMIGV

>member
-1 MMLALRS
+1 MATLKL
-8 FRIGCLALI
+8 FRIGSFILI
-17 VLALFLSTQSDKP
+17 ASTFAASVVVEKP
-30 DLAGDLLLFN
+30 DLIADLILYN
-40 ATPLALIVLSYF
+40 AAPLALLILSIY
-52 ALRDDDLY
+52 ALRGEDLR
-60 TRLAVQ
+60 TRLSLVL
-66 FAIFFWFAGSVL
+66 AIFFWFVGSVI
-78 SSLTAVY
+78 SSLAAVY
-85 LLAPNL
+85 FLANTY

-96 FLYLLFYPFIF
+96 VLYLLFYPFIF
-107 IAIPRLLRT
+107 VAIPRLLRA
-116 NLKSTILESIDA
+116 NVSSTLLENIDA
-128 TIVALGVSA
+128 AIVALGVSA
-137 LAAALLMK
+137 LASALLMK
-145 PVLPNFSGNQLE
+145 PVLPNFNGDQLE

-165 VADIVLVALIIS
+165 VADIVLIALIVS
-177 LSPFQRLNLR
+177 LSPFHRLNWR
-187 NVILVLGVTSF
+187 SSILALGIFAF
-198 AAADFLNLWLS
+198 AAADFVNLWLS
-209 NNGKYIFG
+209 SHGKYRFG
-217 SWTDTLWL
+217 SWTDSLWL
-225 IALYLIVESLWHQR
+225 VALFLIVESLWRKR
-239 DETIS
+239 DES
-244 RVATH
+244 DLRVPTH
-249 PILIAIAVL
+249 PVLIAVAVL
-258 FSAIL
+258 FSAVL

-268 LRPGYLP
+268 LKPGYLP

-283 ATLFLAFIRM
+283 VTLFLAFIRM
-293 VIALRQA
+293 VVALKQA
-300 EEIGAE
+300 QEIGAE

-338 LLLDLDGFKPINDQ
+338 LLLDLNGFKPINDQ
-352 YGHAI
+352 YGHEV
-357 GDQLLRAVSERFRR
+357 GDQLLRAVSQRFRR

-412 FAIAGEKIKIGV
+412 FSIAGETIMIGV

>member
-1 MMLALRS
+1 MATLRL
-8 FRIGCLALI
+8 FRIGSFLLI
-17 VLALFLSTQSDKP
+17 LISIVSGIYRSEPDFLS
-30 DLAGDLLLFN
+30 DLLLYN
-40 ATPLALIVLSYF
+40 AVPLALLVSSIY
-52 ALRDDDLY
+52 ALRGEDLS
-60 TRLAVQ
+60 TRLS
-66 FAIFFWFAGSVL
+66 FELAILFWFVGSVV
-78 SSLTAVY
+78 SSLTAIY
-85 LLAPNL
+85 LLSDTF
-91 QVISD
+91 QVISNI
-96 FLYLLFYPFIF
+96 LYLLFYPFIF
-107 IAIPRLLRT
+107 VAIPRLLRA
-116 NLKSTILESIDA
+116 NVSSTILESIDA

-137 LAAALLMK
+137 LASALLMK
-145 PVLPNFSGNQLE
+145 SVLPNYDSDQLK

-165 VADIVLVALIIS
+165 VADIILLALIIS
-177 LSPFQRLNLR
+177 LSPFHRINWQ
-187 NVILVLGVTSF
+187 SF
-198 AAADFLNLWLS
+198 LLFIGIVAFATADFINLWLS
-209 NNGKYIFG
+209 SHGKYRFG
-217 SWTDTLWL
+217 SWTDSLWL
-225 IALYLIVESLWHQR
+225 IALFLVSESLWHKR
-239 DETIS
+239 DETDS
-244 RVATH
+244 QMPTH
-249 PILIAIAVL
+249 PILIAVAVL

-268 LRPGYLP
+268 LKPGYLP
-275 GFIVGPAI
+275 GFIIGPAI

-293 VIALRQA
+293 VVALRQA
-300 EEIGAE
+300 QEIGAE

-352 YGHAI
+352 YGHEV
-357 GDQLLRAVSERFRR
+357 GDQLLRAVSQRFRR

-399 EAALALHASASYP
+399 EAALALHASVSYP
-412 FAIAGEKIKIGV
+412 FAIAGQTIIVGV

>member
-1 MMLALRS
+1 VAILKL
-8 FRIGCLALI
+8 FRIGSFLL
-17 VLALFLSTQSDKP
+17 VLLSFLSSLNRSEP
-30 DLAGDLLLFN
+30 DFLSDLLLYN
-40 ATPLALIVLSYF
+40 AVPLALLLLSIY
-52 ALRDDDLY
+52 ALKSEDLR
-60 TRLAVQ
+60 TRLS
-66 FAIFFWFAGSVL
+66 FELGLFFWLAGSVI

-85 LLAPNL
+85 LLTGNFQLA
-91 QVISD
+91 SK

-107 IAIPRLLRT
+107 IAIPRLLNSNT
-116 NLKSTILESIDA
+116 SSSFLENIDA

-137 LAAALLMK
+137 LASALLMK
-145 PVLPNFSGNQLE
+145 PVLPNFSGDQLE

-165 VADIVLVALIIS
+165 VADIVLIALVIS
-177 LSPFQRLNLR
+177 INPFHQINWRSF
-187 NVILVLGVTSF
+187 ILTFGLFAF
-198 AAADFLNLWLS
+198 AAADFVNLWLS
-209 NNGKYIFG
+209 RNGNYSFG
-217 SWTDTLWL
+217 SWTDSLWL
-225 IALYLIVESLWHQR
+225 LALFIIVESLWHKR
-239 DETIS
+239 DENKSSIQ
-244 RVATH
+244 TH
-249 PILIAIAVL
+249 PILIAVAVL
-258 FSAIL
+258 FSAVL

-268 LRPGYLP
+268 LKPGYLP

-293 VIALRQA
+293 VVALRQA
-300 EEIGAE
+300 QEIGTE

-338 LLLDLDGFKPINDQ
+338 LLLDLNGFKPVNDQ
-352 YGHAI
+352 YGHEV
-357 GDQLLRAVSERFRR
+357 GDQLLRAVSQRFRR

-399 EAALALHASASYP
+399 EAALALHASVSYP
-412 FAIAGEKIKIGV
+412 FSIAGENIFIGV

>member
-1 MMLALRS
+1 MALLLLSTYALKGEDLRTRLSFELAL
-8 FRIGCLALI
+8 
-17 VLALFLSTQSDKP
+17 
-30 DLAGDLLLFN
+30 
-40 ATPLALIVLSYF
+40 
-52 ALRDDDLY
+52 
-60 TRLAVQ
+60 
-66 FAIFFWFAGSVL
+66 FFWFAGSVL

-85 LLAPNL
+85 LFTGNFQLA
-91 QVISD
+91 SE
-96 FLYLLFYPFIF
+96 FLYLLFYPCIF
-107 IAIPRLLRT
+107 IAIPRLL
-116 NLKSTILESIDA
+116 NSNISSTFLENIDA
-128 TIVALGVSA
+128 AIVALGVSA
-137 LAAALLMK
+137 LASALLMK
-145 PVLPNFSGNQLE
+145 PVLPNFNGDQLE

-165 VADIVLVALIIS
+165 VADIVLIALVIS
-177 LSPFQRLNLR
+177 INPFHQINWRSFILSFG
-187 NVILVLGVTSF
+187 IFAF
-198 AAADFLNLWLS
+198 AAADFVNLWLS
-209 NNGKYIFG
+209 RNGNYSFG
-217 SWTDTLWL
+217 SWTDSLWL
-225 IALYLIVESLWHQR
+225 LALFIIVESLWHKR
-239 DETIS
+239 DENKSSIQ
-244 RVATH
+244 TH
-249 PILIAIAVL
+249 PILIAVAVL
-258 FSAIL
+258 FSAVL

-268 LRPGYLP
+268 LKPGYLP

-293 VIALRQA
+293 VVALRQA
-300 EEIGAE
+300 QEIGTE

-338 LLLDLDGFKPINDQ
+338 LLLDLNGFKPINDQ
-352 YGHAI
+352 YGHEV
-357 GDQLLRAVSERFRR
+357 GDQLLRAVSQRFRR

-399 EAALALHASASYP
+399 EAALALHASVSYP
-412 FAIAGEKIKIGV
+412 FSIAGENIFIGV

>member
-1 MMLALRS
+1 MASLKF
-8 FRIGCLALI
+8 FRIGSLVLILATFVLGSNIDQPDLIHDLLLYNAVPLALLALSI
-17 VLALFLSTQSDKP
+17 FALKGEDLRTRLSFELALF
-30 DLAGDLLLFN
+30 
-40 ATPLALIVLSYF
+40 
-52 ALRDDDLY
+52 
-60 TRLAVQ
+60 
-66 FAIFFWFAGSVL
+66 FWFLGSVI

-85 LLAPNL
+85 LLPNNL

-107 IAIPRLLRT
+107 VAIPRLLRT
-116 NLKSTILESIDA
+116 SVSSTILENIDA
-128 TIVALGVSA
+128 AIVALGVSA

-145 PVLPNFSGNQLE
+145 PVLPNYSGDQLE
-157 TFFAIIFP
+157 TFFAVIFP
-165 VADIVLVALIIS
+165 VADIVLIALIIS
-177 LSPFQRLNLR
+177 LNPFQRINWR
-187 NVILVLGVTSF
+187 SSILSLGIFAF
-198 AAADFLNLWLS
+198 AAADFINLWLS
-209 NNGKYIFG
+209 SNDKYRFG
-217 SWTDTLWL
+217 SWTDSLWL
-225 IALYLIVESLWHQR
+225 IALFLIVESIWHKR
-239 DETIS
+239 DESDS
-244 RVATH
+244 RVPTH
-249 PILIAIAVL
+249 PVMISVAVL

-268 LRPGYLP
+268 LKPGYLP

-293 VIALRQA
+293 VVALRQA
-300 EEIGAE
+300 QEIGTE

-338 LLLDLDGFKPINDQ
+338 LLLDLNGFKPINDQ
-352 YGHAI
+352 YGHEV
-357 GDQLLRAVSERFRR
+357 GDQLLRAVSQRFRR
-371 SLPSHS
+371 SLPNHS

-412 FAIAGEKIKIGV
+412 FSIAGETIMIGV

>member
-1 MMLALRS
+1 MAS
-8 FRIGCLALI
+8 FKVFRIGSFALVLATFIFGSKADQPELLNDLALYNAVPLSLLVLSI
-17 VLALFLSTQSDKP
+17 FALKGEDLRTRLSFELAL
-30 DLAGDLLLFN
+30 
-40 ATPLALIVLSYF
+40 
-52 ALRDDDLY
+52 
-60 TRLAVQ
+60 
-66 FAIFFWFAGSVL
+66 FFWFAGSVI

-85 LLAPNL
+85 LLANNL
-91 QVISD
+91 QVVSD

-116 NLKSTILESIDA
+116 NTSSTFLENIDA
-128 TIVALGVSA
+128 AIVALGVSA

-145 PVLPNFSGNQLE
+145 PVLPNYSGDQLE
-157 TFFAIIFP
+157 TFFAVIFP
-165 VADIVLVALIIS
+165 VADIVLIALVVS
-177 LSPFQRLNLR
+177 LNPFQRVNRRSL
-187 NVILVLGVTSF
+187 ILSLGVF
-198 AAADFLNLWLS
+198 AFATADFVNLWLS
-209 NNGKYIFG
+209 SHDKYRFG
-217 SWTDTLWL
+217 SWSDSLWL
-225 IALYLIVESLWHQR
+225 IALLLIVESIWHKR
-239 DETIS
+239 DDS
-244 RVATH
+244 DLRVPTH
-249 PILIAIAVL
+249 PILISVAVL
-258 FSAIL
+258 FSAVL

-268 LRPGYLP
+268 LKPGYLP

-293 VIALRQA
+293 VVALRQA
-300 EEIGAE
+300 QEIGTE

-338 LLLDLDGFKPINDQ
+338 LLLDLNGFKPVNDQ
-352 YGHAI
+352 FGHEV
-357 GDQLLRAVSERFRR
+357 GDQLLRAVSQRFRR

-388 ALISGDFESTM
+388 ALISGDLESTM
-399 EAALALHASASYP
+399 EAALALHASVSYP
-412 FAIAGEKIKIGV
+412 FSIAGETIMIGV

>member
-1 MMLALRS
+1 MAALKLFRVGS
-8 FRIGCLALI
+8 FIL
-17 VLALFLSTQSDKP
+17 VLTTFFFGSKKDQPDFLS
-30 DLAGDLLLFN
+30 DLLLYN
-40 ATPLALIVLSYF
+40 AVPLSLLILSAFALKSEDLRTRITFELALL
-52 ALRDDDLY
+52 
-60 TRLAVQ
+60 
-66 FAIFFWFAGSVL
+66 FWFAGSVL

-85 LLAPNL
+85 FLGQNL

-96 FLYLLFYPFIF
+96 FLYLLFYPLIF
-107 IAIPRLLRT
+107 IAVPRLIRASIS
-116 NLKSTILESIDA
+116 STILENIDA
-128 TIVALGVSA
+128 AIVALGVSA
-137 LAAALLMK
+137 LASALLMK
-145 PVLPNFSGNQLE
+145 PVLPNYSGDQLA

-165 VADIVLVALIIS
+165 VADIVLIALVIS
-177 LSPFQRLNLR
+177 LNPFHQFIWR
-187 NVILVLGVTSF
+187 NSILTFGIFAF
-198 AAADFLNLWLS
+198 AAADFINLWLS
-209 NNGKYIFG
+209 TNGNYSFG
-217 SWTDTLWL
+217 SWTDSLWL
-225 IALYLIVESLWHQR
+225 VALLLIVESLWHKR
-239 DETIS
+239 DDSDS
-244 RVATH
+244 RLPTH
-249 PILIAIAVL
+249 PILIAVAVL
-258 FSAIL
+258 FSTVL

-268 LRPGYLP
+268 LKPGYLP

-283 ATLFLAFIRM
+283 ATLFLAFVRM

-300 EEIGAE
+300 QDIGAE

-338 LLLDLDGFKPINDQ
+338 LLLDLNGFKPINDQ
-352 YGHAI
+352 YGHEV
-357 GDQLLRAVSERFRR
+357 GDQLLRAVSQRFRR

-412 FAIAGEKIKIGV
+412 FTIAGETIMIGV